1 MKVPR
6 RSFQFP
12 GFVGCPVREVEP
24 REFQGHLTKHVFGA
38 GVVRG
43 TVFTNGGS
51 SRWDYEG
58 WSRLEPAVIT
68 DALRRE
74 LVEQVLSLEVLG
86 ESCGATDLSCESS
99 SPQLARIHSPC
110 RGCGGD
116 LAQRCEETTRDVG
129 SRYAQLVEDLLEP
142 VRRGNGVLMPR
153 TELDV
158 RLCDLRLPDD
168 LVVLSAGA
176 LRKTGQLG
184 VRVSRADG
192 VRVEFTR
199 NGSTLRWRTSYRDEF
214 QAKFEQVSFVGDLLS
229 EVGLASR
236 DSLSGKCVV
245 PRLWWEGDS
254 SHVA

>member
-6 RSFQFP
+6 RSFQLA
-12 GFVGCPVREVEP
+12 GLIDCPAREVEP

-68 DALRRE
+68 DSVRRE
-74 LVEQVLSLEVLG
+74 LVEQVLSLEVPG
-86 ESCGATDLSCESS
+86 ESCGATDLRCESR
-99 SPQLARIHSPC
+99 SPEFARTRSPC
-110 RGCGGD
+110 RDCGGE
-116 LAQRCEETTRDVG
+116 LAKRCEQVTGAVG
-129 SRYAQLVEDLLEP
+129 SRYAQLVNDLLDP
-142 VRRGNGVLMPR
+142 VRRGNGVLVPR
-153 TELDV
+153 AELDV
-158 RLCDLRLPDD
+158 RLCDFRLPDD

-176 LRKTGQLG
+176 LRKSGQLG

-199 NGSTLRWRTSYRDEF
+199 NGSTLRWRTTYRDEF
-214 QAKFEQVSFVGDLLS
+214 QATFEQVSFVGDLLS
-229 EVGLASR
+229 EVGLALR